1 MPIAGKCA
9 SWPVAVAA
17 WTLCMAQASAA
28 CLPNPDPQI
37 RALQT
42 LVAKDATQALEQV
55 RSRLDALHPGATTQ
69 HDDAY
74 LASLY
79 AVQAEAYNILQ
90 LPAEGRTAA
99 AEGLKRN
106 PDVKDP
112 VHVDL
117 VSAYAETAHDAVAI
131 AAALEAVEKAR
142 VAQSRGST
150 ADTCLSITRGLLEN
164 REGRADLAFVT
175 LTQAYRTSLSRGDA
189 EPHVLSAA
197 LLSVVMR
204 GMGDYEQAL
213 ALNQEE
219 IDWDAAHN
227 ATLSLSVSRFMR
239 GQVLKLM
246 GDYKAAIVEF
256 AAARRLSVTLDDDQG
271 VAFADQRICE
281 SHVELGE
288 LDAARQE
295 CANALR
301 VFSASH
307 STASVKETR
316 ALFARMDLRQGRPQS
331 ALAALDEVLD
341 HAGADLPP
349 LHVAPFYE
357 SRAEAHFALNQFA
370 AAYLDLREYERRSVA
385 ANAAERQRQIGA
397 LRARFATDREIER
410 NVSLQHELAASRD
423 EATRQAHQL
432 RLNALVVLAGIC
444 VIAMLAYFLIL
455 NHRYRQQLV
464 SLASQDALTGLPNRR
479 SIAEVATGAM
489 QAAKSARQPLTIAVI
504 DLDHFKAINDCCG
517 HATGDHVLKEFARAG
532 REALRE
538 TDALGRWGGEEFL
551 LVMPGAT
558 LEVAVG
564 NLERLRTLTC
574 GIRLPASGVG
584 LRVTLSAGLAEYDWN
599 NVRCLDDL
607 IARADS
613 ALYEAKNGG
622 RDLIRIADAR
632 FITGSHAIRRAQRQ

>member
-1 MPIAGKCA
+1 
-9 SWPVAVAA
+9 
-17 WTLCMAQASAA
+17 MAQASAA
-28 CLPNPDPQI
+28 CLPNPDPEI
-37 RALQT
+37 RQLQT
-42 LVAKDATQALEQV
+42 LVSADATQALEQV
-55 RSRLDALHPGATTQ
+55 RIRLEALRASPSSTH

-74 LASLY
+74 VASLY
-79 AVQAEAYNILQ
+79 AVQAEAYDILQ

-99 AEGLKRN
+99 AAGLTLN
-106 PDVKDP
+106 ADVHDP
-112 VHVDL
+112 VHLDL
-117 VSAYAETAHDAVAI
+117 VSAYAETAHDAAAI
-131 AAALEAVEKAR
+131 AAALETVETAR
-142 VAQSRGST
+142 AAQSSGST
-150 ADTCLSITRGLLEN
+150 ADTCLAITRGLLEN

-175 LTQAYRTSLSRGDA
+175 LTQAYRASLEQPGA

-204 GMGDYEQAL
+204 GMGDYEPAL

-219 IDWDAAHN
+219 IDWDTAHH
-227 ATLSLSVSRFMR
+227 ATLSLSVARFMR
-239 GQVLKLM
+239 GQVRKLM
-246 GDYKAAIVEF
+246 ADYKAAILEF
-256 AAARRLSVTLDDDQG
+256 AEARKLSVTLNDDQG

-288 LDAARQE
+288 FDAARQE

-316 ALFARMDLRQGRPQS
+316 ALFARMDLRQGHPQS
-331 ALAALDEVLD
+331 ALAALDQVLD
-341 HAGADLPP
+341 RDGEDLPP

-357 SRAEAHFALNQFA
+357 ARAEAHAALNQYA
-370 AAYLDLREYERRSVA
+370 AAYRDLREYERRYAA
-385 ANAAERQRQIGA
+385 ANAAERQREAAA

-410 NVSLQHELAASRD
+410 NVSLRHELAASRE
-423 EATRQAHQL
+423 EATRQARQL
-432 RLNALVVLAGIC
+432 RLNTLVVLAGIC
-444 VIAMLAYFLIL
+444 VIALLVHFLIA
-455 NHRYRQQLV
+455 NHRYRKQLV
-464 SLASQDALTGLPNRR
+464 RLASLDALTGLPNRR
-479 SIAEVATGAM
+479 NIAEVATGAM
-489 QAAKSARQPLTIAVI
+489 HAAKSMRQPMTIAVI
-504 DLDHFKAINDCCG
+504 DLDHFKAINDSCG

-538 TDALGRWGGEEFL
+538 ADTLGRWGGEEFL

-558 LEVAVG
+558 LEIAVA
-564 NLERLRTLTC
+564 NLERLRTLVC
-574 GIRLPASGVG
+574 GIRLPVSGAG
-584 LRVTLSAGLAEYDWN
+584 LRVTLSAGLAEYDSD
-599 NVRCLDDL
+599 NVRSLDDL